1 MAADASRDV
10 QDEYLEWSVIR
21 DDENRIISVTF
32 TCEGPEVCGA
42 PFVTNDPTAPLTPES
57 STGNSLALRKEIL
70 WYQTSTNSTP
80 LSSTG

>member
-42 PFVTNDPTAPLTPES
+42 PFVTSGPQ
-57 STGNSLALRKEIL
+57 LR
-70 WYQTSTNSTP
+70 
-80 LSSTG
+80 